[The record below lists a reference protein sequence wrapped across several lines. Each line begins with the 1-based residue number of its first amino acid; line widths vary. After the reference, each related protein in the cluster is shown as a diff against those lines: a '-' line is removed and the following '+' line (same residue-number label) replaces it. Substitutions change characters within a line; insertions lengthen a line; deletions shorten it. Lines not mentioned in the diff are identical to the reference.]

1 MCWFSR
7 MMSDLSEFSSERS
20 VSRIEPCSLRPTVK
34 VSGRAKEF
42 YDEVAG
48 VKAFGHPWHEQGRYV
63 WSVESG
69 DCELSSQSGSRI
81 EVRYRGRG
89 TALGTVRLRVI
100 YIVGDVSS
108 EPAFH
113 TIKFVAYPVYVIGGG
128 AAGLKA
134 AEHLLTLGYKVVL
147 CEATG
152 RLGGRARTEDA
163 VGGAFKV
170 DLGCQWLHG
179 DEWRWE
185 LAQKPGIQSLGFR
198 SDDQRSQYPQLA
210 GLWNWPEDAEKV
222 LSAASERVEEA
233 LGDTYDDQAA
243 EVHVP
248 DFGHQQDFPDANTQ
262 EVYTVRR
269 TTEVDAELE
278 RLVQQQRQQNQLA
291 ATQSVQPQ
299 QVQQRATTLARSAY
313 ISEIKRGDFAAQANL
328 EVPAETEKRAMAV
341 NTRQT
346 QLFNA
351 AKQGRGRDF
360 DEDRVLDRQQRI
372 TAQENDARHQLEAEE
387 LARRETGLRDQNRN
401 NTAALFDQN
410 HQQRFTALC
419 CFAYELMRA
428 KEGPLEEAA
437 EYAQFSNIDRDEH
450 VALGAKTEAGCNVVQ
465 SDENA
470 WYLGGYGGL
479 IAAYGDHLQQTYG
492 AKLWV
497 RKNTRVSRVAH
508 GDAEVTLTVDGR
520 PEKASAVIVTVST
533 GVINGGR
540 LSFHGQ
546 GAQAVTDAYAL
557 LPMGNY
563 KKVVLVLDRNVALA
577 AVPNARGDANTHRGS
592 SVYWY
597 LDGNTQLWKFIVPDI
612 NRSIVITIVGGAL
625 ATALDQSTNHA
636 VQQTRA
642 ALQAAGVITGNEVVR
657 ERFVSTWM
665 TEPEFFGAY
674 SYTAPNGGGARE
686 ALIAQPL
693 GAHGVFLAG
702 EALFVKYGTAH
713 GAYITGLRAAK
724 AVHQALPRLGVDR
737 APNMD

>member
-1 MCWFSR
+1 MCEWFLR
-7 MMSDLSEFSSERS
+7 ILGNLGDFSPERS
-20 VSRIEPCSLRPTVK
+20 VSRIEPCSLRPTVE

-48 VKAFGHPWHEQGRYV
+48 VKAFGHPWHEQGRYL
-63 WSVESG
+63 WNVESG
-69 DCELSSQSGSRI
+69 DCQLSSLTDSRI
-81 EVRYRGRG
+81 EVRCRG
-89 TALGTVRLRVI
+89 LGTVRLRVI
-100 YIVGDVSS
+100 YIVDGVSS

-113 TIKFVAYPVYVIGGG
+113 TIKFVVHPVYVVGGG

-134 AEHLLTLGYKVVL
+134 AEHLLSLGYKVVL

-185 LAQKPGIQSLGFR
+185 LAQTQAIQSLGFR
-198 SDDQRSQYPQLA
+198 IDDQRSEHPQLA
-210 GLWNWPEDAEKV
+210 GLWNWPEDSEEV
-222 LSAASERVEEA
+222 LTAASEHVSEA
-233 LGDTYDDQAA
+233 LEDPCDQQPAAVHVPAFGQQQGFPGAATRKVYADRRAA
-243 EVHVP
+243 EV
-248 DFGHQQDFPDANTQ
+248 DA
-262 EVYTVRR
+262 
-269 TTEVDAELE
+269 ALE
-278 RLVQQQRQQNQLA
+278 RLVQQRRMQNQLA

-299 QVQQRATTLARSAY
+299 QVQQRATALARSAY
-313 ISEIKRGDFAAQANL
+313 VSMIKQSDFAAQAEL
-328 EVPAETEKRAMAV
+328 QVPQETEKRPAAV
-341 NTRQT
+341 ATTRNR
-346 QLFNA
+346 LFIA
-351 AKQGRGRDF
+351 AKREREQAF
-360 DEDRVLDRQQRI
+360 DQDRVPDKQQRI
-372 TAQENDARHQLEAEE
+372 EAQEGEARRQLEAEE
-387 LARRETGLRDQNRN
+387 LARLETGLRDQSRN
-401 NTAALFDQN
+401 GEVALFDQN
-410 HQQRFTALC
+410 HQQRFATLC
-419 CFAYELMRA
+419 RVAYELERA
-428 KEGPLEEAA
+428 KLGPLEEAA
-437 EYAQFSNIDRDEH
+437 EYAQFSNIDLNEH
-450 VALGAKTEAGCNVVQ
+450 ATLGTATEAGCAVIQ
-465 SDENA
+465 SGENA

-479 IAAYGDHLQQTYG
+479 IASYGDHLQATYG

-497 RKNTRVSRVAH
+497 RRNTRVSRVTH
-508 GDAEVTLTVDGR
+508 GNAEVTLTVDGR

-533 GVINGGR
+533 GVVNSGR
-540 LSFHGQ
+540 LTFHGQ
-546 GAQAVTDAYAL
+546 GAQAVTQAYAL

-563 KKVVLVLDRNVALA
+563 KKVVLVLDRDVTLA
-577 AVPNARGDANTHRGS
+577 AVANAQGDAGTHRGS

-625 ATALDQSTNHA
+625 ATALDQGNAHA

-665 TEPEFFGAY
+665 TEPEFLGAY

-724 AVHQALPRLGVDR
+724 AVDQTLPRLGVDR
-737 APNMD
+737 ARNMD